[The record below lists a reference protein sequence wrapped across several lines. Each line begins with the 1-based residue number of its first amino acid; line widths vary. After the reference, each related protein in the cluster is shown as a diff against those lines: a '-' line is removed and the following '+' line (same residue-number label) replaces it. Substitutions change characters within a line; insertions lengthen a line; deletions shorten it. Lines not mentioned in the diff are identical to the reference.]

1 MTEAMSTSVPRGPSS
16 SPRVL
21 FVSHEASR
29 TGAPILLLHFV
40 RWLRDHTDLDF
51 EILLLAGGP
60 LTADF
65 AAVAP
70 THVVEALGTTQASY
84 IEAGIAKAGFPRLSD
99 RLKVARA
106 QRSVDHLGGFD
117 VLYMNSTTSALALR
131 ILPEVPPVVC
141 SHIHELGSAF
151 SYWFPEQDR
160 RAMLEA
166 TDWFVACAEAVA
178 TNLVESYGVAPEQV
192 SCHYEFID
200 PPTADPARAQRL
212 RRSLGLPDDAF
223 LVGASGVV
231 IWRKGPDL
239 FVQAAAALR
248 RSDPDL
254 DVHFVWVG
262 GPGDERI
269 PVEQDIAGLGLEGRV
284 HFVGELSDPGDLFS
298 TLDAFCLT
306 SREDPYPL
314 VMLEAAALGVPIVS
328 FANGGAVEF
337 AGDTGDLATRRAA
350 IVPYLDAEAMGAT
363 VAHLLRDP
371 VAAREMAGRGQRR
384 VLDEHTIEVGAAA
397 LHAELLARAGDPA
410 STRPI
415 DLTRRA
421 PRPTS
426 PTNDPPPP
434 ALLVNQ

>member
-1 MTEAMSTSVPRGPSS
+1 MGHVRSTCVVGGTATP
-16 SPRVL
+16 PRVL

-29 TGAPILLLHFV
+29 TGAPILLLHFL
-40 RWLRDHTDLDF
+40 RWLRDNTDLDF
-51 EILLLAGGP
+51 EVLLLAGGP
-60 LTADF
+60 LAADF

-70 THVVEALGTTQASY
+70 THVVEALGTSQASY

-99 RLKVARA
+99 RMKVGRA
-106 QRSVDHLGGFD
+106 QRSVSHLRGFD

-131 ILPEVPPVVC
+131 ILPEVPPFVC
-141 SHIHELGSAF
+141 SHIHELDSAF

-160 RAMLEA
+160 RAMLDT

-178 TNLVESYGVAPEQV
+178 RNLVESYGVAREQI

-200 PPTADPARAQRL
+200 PPIADPARALHL

-223 LVGASGVV
+223 LVGGSGVV

-248 RSDPDL
+248 RADPEL

-262 GPGDERI
+262 SPSDERM

-284 HFVGELSDPGDLFS
+284 HFVGELDDPADLFS

-337 AGDTGDLATRRAA
+337 AGNSADLATRRAA
-350 IVPYLDAEAMGAT
+350 IVPYLDAEAMGTA
-363 VAHLLRDP
+363 VAGLLRDRDGSR
-371 VAAREMAGRGQRR
+371 ATAERGKRR

-397 LHAELLARAGDPA
+397 LHAELIDRARRGPIPAALVDLAALSQPTGA
-410 STRPI
+410 S
-415 DLTRRA
+415 LA
-421 PRPTS
+421 
-426 PTNDPPPP
+426 PPPP
-434 ALLVNQ
+434 MVLVDQ